1 MNILVIDQDDDFCA
15 EIASMLCVHDV
26 LGATS
31 LKAAEE
37 IINKEDLDVI
47 LIEYEMV
54 ERNSESWNDV
64 LMLPA
69 RKKGI
74 PVIFTAES
82 KMKSHFMRAMKFN
95 PDWYLLK
102 PITSVKLTEEIQNAV
117 NKTRELY
124 SVKNQMAKAEE
135 KKMDD
140 IHQILAEMGF

>member
-1 MNILVIDQDDDFCA
+1 MNILVIDQDDDFCV

-54 ERNSESWNDV
+54 EKNSDSWNDV

-74 PVIFTAES
+74 SVIFTADS
-82 KMKSHFMRAMKFN
+82 KMKSQFMRAMKFS

-102 PITSVKLTEEIQNAV
+102 PITRAKLTEEIQKAV
-117 NKTRELY
+117 NKTREQY
-124 SVKNQMAKAEE
+124 SIKNQMAKEEE
-135 KKMDD
+135 KRVDD
-140 IHQILAEMGF
+140 INQILAEMGF